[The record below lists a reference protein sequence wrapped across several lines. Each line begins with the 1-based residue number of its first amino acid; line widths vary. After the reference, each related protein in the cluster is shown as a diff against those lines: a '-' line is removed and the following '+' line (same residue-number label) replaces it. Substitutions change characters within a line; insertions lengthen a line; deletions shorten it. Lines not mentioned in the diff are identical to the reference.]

1 MKLYDAPPSGNC
13 HKVRMTLSV
22 LGLDYEKVP
31 IAPPNQ
37 EQKSSEHLARH
48 PLGKVLTLE
57 DDEVTVQRF

>member
-22 LGLDYEKVP
+22 LALVYEKVP
-31 IAPPNQ
+31 IALPNQ
-37 EQKSSEHLARH
+37 EHKSSEHLARH